1 MSLIHVATVQKADP
15 LRLAAMAVSK
25 QQTRPKEARSQSSP
39 RVCRRRHCQPGP
51 ALRRPGSMR
60 TTTGVLPV
68 LLPARNSSAVHTFT
82 DALEPSLAHA
92 NVRVVHSDT
101 LLVWPRLSWAT
112 RLNGLDK
119 SHTDSSQLD
128 SKIVL
133 FLLAFVMLIC
143 TLAVMWHCIVGLLD
157 W

>member
-1 MSLIHVATVQKADP
+1 MGSLQRGDANGKPGAPARPTEEGSRP
-15 LRLAAMAVSK
+15 GSK
-25 QQTRPKEARSQSSP
+25 
-39 RVCRRRHCQPGP
+39 PG
-51 ALRRPGSMR
+51 ALQRPGSMR

-82 DALEPSLAHA
+82 DALGPSLPHA

-119 SHTDSSQLD
+119 SRTDSSQLD

-143 TLAVMWHCIVGLLD
+143 TLAVMWRCIVGLLD